1 MTPSHSSSF
10 GVDMNRIGF
19 IKTRSDEFMDQVT
32 FTLAANPWIKQ
43 IVSADLEQENHS
55 IEQAVTHAQQVWD
68 WVNSNVEGKFCRVAY
83 SRAYGFELESDI
95 VLFHLTWG
103 KG

>member
-1 MTPSHSSSF
+1 M
-10 GVDMNRIGF
+10 DKIGF
-19 IKTRSDEFMDQVT
+19 ISERSPEFILKVHKII
-32 FTLAANPWIKQ
+32 AEHSWVKKV
-43 IVSADLEQENHS
+43 VSADLDYDNDNDNDSMDMVVDHS
-55 IEQAVTHAQQVWD
+55 DMVFE
-68 WVNSNVEGKFCRVAY
+68 WVQKNVEGKFTRVGY

>member
-1 MTPSHSSSF
+1 M
-10 GVDMNRIGF
+10 DKIGF
-19 IKTRSDEFMDQVT
+19 ISERSPEFILKVHT
-32 FTLAANPWIKQ
+32 IIAEHSWVKKV
-43 IVSADLEQENHS
+43 VSADLDYDNDSMDMAVDHS
-55 IEQAVTHAQQVWD
+55 DMVFA
-68 WVNSNVEGKFCRVAY
+68 WVQKNVEGRFVRVNY

>member
-1 MTPSHSSSF
+1 M
-10 GVDMNRIGF
+10 DKIGF
-19 IKTRSDEFMDQVT
+19 ISERAPEFMLKVHKIIAENSWVKQV
-32 FTLAANPWIKQ
+32 
-43 IVSADLEQENHS
+43 VSADLDYNNDSMEMAVHHS
-55 IEQAVTHAQQVWD
+55 DMVFD
-68 WVNSNVEGKFCRVAY
+68 WVKENVEGKFARVSY